1 MSSWRETPMGKN
13 FKNRKFEERPEQSG
27 GPSLQGVS
35 HVAVG
40 LDAGPS
46 AGAPCS
52 EDRSSS
58 EPETALHAGWGE
70 AVPLGRGDAPREDQ
84 HLQPPGCLEDD
95 VAVLTLLGQSRQLI
109 D

>member
-1 MSSWRETPMGKN
+1 MGKN
-13 FKNRKFEERPEQSG
+13 FKNRKFEERPGQSG

-52 EDRSSS
+52 EDR
-58 EPETALHAGWGE
+58 
-70 AVPLGRGDAPREDQ
+70 
-84 HLQPPGCLEDD
+84 
-95 VAVLTLLGQSRQLI
+95 
-109 D
+109 